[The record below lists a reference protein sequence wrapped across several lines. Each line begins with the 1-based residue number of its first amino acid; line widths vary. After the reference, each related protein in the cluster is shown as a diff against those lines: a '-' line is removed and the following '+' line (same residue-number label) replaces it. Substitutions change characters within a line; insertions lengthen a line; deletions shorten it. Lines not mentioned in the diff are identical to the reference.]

1 VTPQEPSRRI
11 EEQLRMR
18 GRTVSLIVVGLG
30 AFALV
35 AALCVRL
42 ILAPD
47 LVKLPLDQAALPEAS
62 ASDLTM
68 FDFESMDEVSGLD
81 AVVLQEVAGEPDA
94 DGAGD
99 DLAVWNFG
107 STIQTADDVLLDESS
122 YRVCIDRRTA
132 VSDTDCPSAFV
143 DGKPDATID
152 GLTLTF
158 PFGTE
163 KRDYEL
169 FNLTAAQSFT
179 ATFSGVE
186 EIDGLEVYKFVQ
198 DIPETVVEEKE
209 VPGAMAGQPGDG
221 SVDAEFVYTNTR
233 TLWVEPTSGVIVT
246 AAVKPLIVIRGP
258 EGKTGV
264 TWLSASFAATDKTLA
279 DGLERARDTR
289 SQITLIEKTVPL
301 SLAGLGVLLLL
312 VGGVLVGRRRGGDD
326 SPRHQDDGTERPLQD
341 AQVY

>member
-1 VTPQEPSRRI
+1 
-11 EEQLRMR
+11 MR

-42 ILAPD
+42 IMAPD
-47 LVKLPLDQAALPEAS
+47 LVKLPLDQEALPEATG
-62 ASDLTM
+62 SDVTM
-68 FDFESMDEVSGLD
+68 FDFATMDEVSGVD
-81 AVVLQEVAGEPDA
+81 AVVLQKVAGDPGA

-107 STIQTADDVLLDESS
+107 STIQTADGTLLDESS

-132 VSDTDCPSAFV
+132 ASDPECPSASV
-143 DGKPDATID
+143 DGRPDATID

-158 PFGTE
+158 PFHTE

-169 FNLTAAQSFT
+169 FNLTAAQSFP

-186 EIDGLEVYKFVQ
+186 EIDGLEVYRFEQ
-198 DIPETVVEEKE
+198 AIPETVVEQKE
-209 VPGAMAGQPGDG
+209 VPGAMAGQPGDA
-221 SVDAEFVYTNTR
+221 SVEGDFVYTNTR

-246 AAVKPLIVIRGP
+246 AEETPLIVIRGP

-264 TWLSASFAATDKTLA
+264 TWLSASFAATDETLS
-279 DGLERARDTR
+279 DGLDRARDTR
-289 SQITLIEKTVPL
+289 GQITAIETVVPL
-301 SLAGLGVLLLL
+301 SLAGLGLLLL
-312 VGGVLVGRRRGGDD
+312 IVGALLMRRRGDAAAG
-326 SPRHQDDGTERPLQD
+326 PRHEDDGTERPLQD
-341 AQVY
+341 AQAY